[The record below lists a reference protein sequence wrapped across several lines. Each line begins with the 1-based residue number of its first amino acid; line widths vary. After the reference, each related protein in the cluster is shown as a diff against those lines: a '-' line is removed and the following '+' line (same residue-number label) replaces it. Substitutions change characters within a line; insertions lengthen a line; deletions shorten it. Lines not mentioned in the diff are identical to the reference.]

1 MNAHTNPW
9 DSLAEQMLAAVAIKI
24 ELPPSGYITL
34 MERSQAIEKHLQRE
48 DSPLRGRI
56 QHFYLQGSVAI
67 GATIKSKHRLDGF
80 DIDIVVELAGS
91 GWNPRVALDELY
103 NAMRGAPGSR
113 YHDMTIRQTRCVT
126 IKYADGIHVDLTP
139 AELVDFHDPRR
150 SVIFHAKPSQ
160 PPDRHYRVPMN
171 RFAFVQV
178 YNRKCYADAA
188 FMQEYSRRAI
198 KSDRVLR
205 ELQLDASSLPQLPH
219 SSAQGGKSAVT
230 VALQLIKRYL
240 NNRWD
245 RRSGGRRPASVMLS
259 CLALEAAAPGHTIS
273 HNLAAI
279 SWHIF
284 NRLSSAGGQGK
295 LIQVLNPCCPQ
306 DNFTDRWPENL
317 QSQSLL
323 VDDMSLFLRQ
333 LDAFLNPFA
342 SAKDRADVLKNLFGE
357 DVVTEVMTEMAKE
370 SGRRI
375 QTGQHLFGVTGSIL
389 PTAAAA
395 DSRSKAP
402 LNTFYGTRWP
412 KR

>member
-34 MERSQAIEKHLQRE
+34 MDRSQAIEKHLQRG
-48 DSPLRGRI
+48 DSPLRGMI

-67 GATIKSKHRLDGF
+67 GATIKSRHRSDGF

-91 GWNPRVALDELY
+91 GWDPRVALDKLY
-103 NAMRGAPGSR
+103 NAMRGAPGSK

-126 IKYADGIHVDLTP
+126 IEYADGIHVDLTP

-160 PPDRHYRVPMN
+160 PPDKHQMVPMN
-171 RFAFVQV
+171 SFAFVQV
-178 YNRKCYADAA
+178 YNRKCYADTA
-188 FMQEYSRRAI
+188 FMQEYRRRAI

-219 SSAQGGKSAVT
+219 SSARGGKSAVT

-245 RRSGGRRPASVMLS
+245 NRPGRRPASVMLS
-259 CLALEAAAPGHTIS
+259 CLALEAGAPGYTIGQ
-273 HNLAAI
+273 NLVVIAE
-279 SWHIF
+279 HIF
-284 NRLSSAGGQGK
+284 NRLSSAGDKGR
-295 LIQVLNPCCPQ
+295 LIQVLNPCCPL
-306 DNFTDRWPENL
+306 DNFTDRWPEDL

-323 VDDMSLFLRQ
+323 VDDMSRFLRQ
-333 LDAFLNPFA
+333 IYAFFNRRTSP
-342 SAKDRADVLKNLFGE
+342 KDRANILKKLFGA

-389 PTAAAA
+389 PSTAAAG
-395 DSRSKAP
+395 SRSKAP
-402 LNTFYGTRWP
+402 PNTFYGSRWQ

>member
-34 MERSQAIEKHLQRE
+34 MERSQAIEKHLQRG
-48 DSPLRGRI
+48 DSPLRGMI

-67 GATIKSKHRLDGF
+67 GATIKSRHRSDGF

-91 GWNPRVALDELY
+91 EWNPRMALDELY
-103 NAMRGAPGSR
+103 NAMRGAPGSK

-126 IKYADGIHVDLTP
+126 IEYADGIHVDLTP

-160 PPDRHYRVPMN
+160 PPDKHHSVPMN
-171 RFAFVQV
+171 SFAFVQV
-178 YNRKCYADAA
+178 YNRKCYADTA
-188 FMQEYSRRAI
+188 FMQEYRRRAI

-219 SSAQGGKSAVT
+219 SSARGGKSAVT

-245 RRSGGRRPASVMLS
+245 SRPGRRPASVMLS
-259 CLALEAAAPGHTIS
+259 CLALEAGVPGYTIGQ
-273 HNLAAI
+273 NLVVIAE
-279 SWHIF
+279 HIF
-284 NRLSSAGGQGK
+284 NRLSSAGGKGR
-295 LIQVLNPCCPQ
+295 LIQVLNPCCPH
-306 DNFTDRWPENL
+306 DNFTDRWPEDL

-323 VDDMSLFLRQ
+323 VDDMSRFLRQ
-333 LDAFLNPFA
+333 IYAFFNPRT
-342 SAKDRADVLKNLFGE
+342 SPKDRANILKKLFGA

-389 PTAAAA
+389 PSTAAAG
-395 DSRSKAP
+395 SRSTAP
-402 LNTFYGTRWP
+402 PNTFYGSRWR